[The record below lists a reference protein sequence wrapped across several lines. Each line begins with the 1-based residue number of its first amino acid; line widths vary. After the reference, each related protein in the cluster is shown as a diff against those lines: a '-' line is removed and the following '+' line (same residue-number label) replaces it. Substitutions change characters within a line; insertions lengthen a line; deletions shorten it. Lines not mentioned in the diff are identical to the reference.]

1 MKYKNQY
8 SIGEVSKICNI
19 STKALRFYDKLGLIT
34 SERDEV
40 NNYRYYSKEAIL
52 AVPVIK
58 YYKQMGFTLDEMKC
72 FLEGKVDVEHS
83 IYNTVQ
89 RSFNTKIEYLQ
100 KTLEETQ
107 RQLTSVKD
115 WHDLITEAEMVI
127 DNNIHE
133 VSVKFIEPSTY
144 LYQEQQFK
152 NDIKASIINIKFTNY
167 VEEINN
173 EITGPVI
180 INFSSF
186 KDRMANKEQPIKIL
200 QKTLMKCKE
209 SETIGFGKHIMVSCY
224 HIGSHDNIDDTY
236 EKISYWAGKH
246 GYVLGEESFERY
258 VTDYWTTSNNALY
271 VTEVL
276 INASRK

>member
-19 STKALRFYDKLGLIT
+19 STKALRYYDKLGLIT
-34 SERDEV
+34 SERDDI

-58 YYKQMGFTLDEMKC
+58 YYKQMGFTLDEMRC
-72 FLEGKVDVEHS
+72 FLEGKVDVERS
-83 IYNTVQ
+83 IYNTVK
-89 RSFNTKIEYLQ
+89 RSFNSKIEHLQ
-100 KTLEETQ
+100 KIQEETQ
-107 RQLTSVKD
+107 RQLTSVRD
-115 WHDLITEAEMVI
+115 WFDLITEAEMVI
-127 DNNIHE
+127 DNNINE

-152 NDIKASIINIKFTNY
+152 NDIKASVINIKFTNY

-186 KDRMANKEQPIKIL
+186 KDRMENKDQPIKVL
-200 QKTLMKCKE
+200 QRTLRKCKE
-209 SETIGFGKHIMVSCY
+209 SETIAFGKHIMVSCY
-224 HIGSHDNIDDTY
+224 HIGSHDNINDTY
-236 EKISYWAGKH
+236 EKISYWTCKH
-246 GYVLGEESFERY
+246 GYILGEESFERY
-258 VTDYWTTSNNALY
+258 VTDYWTTSNKALY

-276 INASRK
+276 MNASRK